1 LPYQIIIGYEGWII
15 DRLIGQVRRE
25 MARPL
30 NILDIVV
37 IAVLIILAAVVIYF
51 LRPLVIVL
59 VIIGVGYFIYKWYKR
74 RKARSTT

>member
-1 LPYQIIIGYEGWII
+1 
-15 DRLIGQVRRE
+15 

-37 IAVLIILAAVVIYF
+37 IVVLIIVAAIVIYF
-51 LRPLVIVL
+51 LSPLIVVL

-74 RKARSTT
+74 RKARIAT

>member
-1 LPYQIIIGYEGWII
+1 
-15 DRLIGQVRRE
+15 

-74 RKARSTT
+74 RKARRAT

>member
-1 LPYQIIIGYEGWII
+1 
-15 DRLIGQVRRE
+15 

-37 IAVLIILAAVVIYF
+37 IVVLIIVAAIVIYF
-51 LRPLVIVL
+51 LSPLIVVL

-74 RKARSTT
+74 RKSFRAT